1 MPRYNY
7 RCVGCE
13 DLVEVVHGLDEL
25 YSDCVK
31 CERTG
36 SMSRILS
43 KPFIMKQP
51 KSDNSTKVGELTKK
65 YIEENK
71 DILKQQQKEARKKT
85 HESS

>member
-1 MPRYNY
+1 
-7 RCVGCE
+7 
-13 DLVEVVHGLDEL
+13 
-25 YSDCVK
+25 
-31 CERTG
+31 
-36 SMSRILS
+36 
-43 KPFIMKQP
+43 MKQP

>member
-1 MPRYNY
+1 
-7 RCVGCE
+7 
-13 DLVEVVHGLDEL
+13 
-25 YSDCVK
+25 
-31 CERTG
+31 
-36 SMSRILS
+36 MSRMLS

-71 DILKQQQKEARKKT
+71 NILKQQQKEARKKT